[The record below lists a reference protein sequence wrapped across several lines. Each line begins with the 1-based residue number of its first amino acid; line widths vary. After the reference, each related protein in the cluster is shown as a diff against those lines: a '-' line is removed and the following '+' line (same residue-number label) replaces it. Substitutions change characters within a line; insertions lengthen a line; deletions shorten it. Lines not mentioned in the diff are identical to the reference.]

1 MTSKLIINQITKIIY
16 LSVVLISFESL
27 EAQPQRRQM
36 PDSTQIAIMVDSLGA
51 KLSLSDS
58 VKSKVSE
65 IYFASFDTMEK
76 MLAENRG
83 GFMTLRGA
91 RKKEISK
98 RDDEINVL
106 LSDEQKQVFEKMT
119 TEERK
124 RREERMRHR
133 RGRRQFQ

>member
-83 GFMTLRGA
+83 DFMAMRDA
-91 RKKEISK
+91 RQKVTSK
-98 RDDEINVL
+98 RDEEIKAL
-106 LSDEQKQVFEKMT
+106 LNDEQKKVYEKIVS
-119 TEERK
+119 EERK
-124 RREERMRHR
+124 QREERMRQR
-133 RGRRQFQ
+133 RGRGQF